1 MDKFFFRIEH
11 SKQNRINELFARR
24 NDGKLFKVSY
34 RNSGKWEILEDRGR
48 DGIFNA
54 VLNDSCLMWF
64 PIEPFSS
71 MIQACRWLKENID
84 NIL

>member
-1 MDKFFFRIEH
+1 MNKFFFKIEH
-11 SKQNRINELFARR
+11 NKKNRINELFARR
-24 NDGKLFKVSY
+24 NDGKLFKVSC
-34 RNSGKWEILEDRGR
+34 RNGKWEILEDRGC

-64 PIEPFSS
+64 SIEPFNS

-84 NIL
+84 NLL